1 MFCAILIFFFVLVTC
16 SSGSVLWRPCDT
28 LCISGLTMT
37 KRAQDGAILTVT
49 RKMAPHTSVH
59 SYISD
64 LTWTNAGQRTDTDLV
79 FTART
84 SSDSAV
90 YAVVACLSVY
100 VRPSVTSRCST
111 KTAERSITQPTPPL
125 AEERS
130 VLMLNNARND
140 RPSRHACNTS
150 N

>member
-28 LCISGLTMT
+28 LCISGLAMT

-64 LTWTNAGQRTDTDLV
+64 PTWTDTDLV

-90 YAVVACLSVY
+90 YAIVACLSVS

-111 KTAERSITQPTPPL
+111 KTAERSITQPTPPV